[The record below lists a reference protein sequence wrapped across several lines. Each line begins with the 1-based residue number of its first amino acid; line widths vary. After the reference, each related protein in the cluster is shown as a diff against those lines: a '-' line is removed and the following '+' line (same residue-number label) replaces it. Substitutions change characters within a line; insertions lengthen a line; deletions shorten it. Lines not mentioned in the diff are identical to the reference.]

1 MLTRRRAAFTASLAA
16 ALAVTVLG
24 PWASPAR
31 ADSTLATVTA
41 SGVTADV
48 SFSNGATTCDSC
60 VNLNVTWQTTG
71 PGVLQIQA
79 SAPGGQDPVYA
90 TLVSNAAGTQA
101 STLQVCPETNGSGT
115 FTVTGTFTAGGVST
129 PLPPNVSFTV
139 TVQAPTFRSFT
150 AQQKGSRTT
159 VAGQLLVVTNEG
171 MVGATGAVRLAVRV
185 AGSSGSSRWTTLG
198 TIPLSQGYGQ
208 FTAQYPATK
217 VPRGATVRATLVKDP
232 YCGNTSQ
239 TTKVR

>member
-1 MLTRRRAAFTASLAA
+1 MLTRRRAAFAASLAA
-16 ALAVTVLG
+16 ALAATVLG
-24 PWASPAR
+24 PWASAAH

-41 SGVTADV
+41 GGVTANV

-60 VNLNVTWQTTG
+60 VNVAVTMLTNG
-71 PGVLQIQA
+71 PGSLALQA
-79 SAPGGQDPVYA
+79 SAPGAQSPVYA
-90 TLVSNAAGTQA
+90 TLNVNAAGSIA
-101 STLQVCPETNGSGT
+101 SSLQVCPETNGSGT
-115 FTVTGTFTAGGVST
+115 FTVTGTFTAGGVSA
-129 PLPPNVSFTV
+129 PLPPDVSFTV

-150 AQQKGSRTT
+150 AKQKGSRTT

-171 MVGATGAVRLAVRV
+171 MVGATGAVRLALR
-185 AGSSGSSRWTTLG
+185 APGSSGSGRWTTLG

-208 FTAQYPATK
+208 FTAQYPTSK

-239 TTKVR
+239 TTKVS